1 MGAEKKRNRCKPKR
15 NQLEKVLSK
24 TQETSSL
31 SDSEIGMITGNKKL
45 TKNLRAEWYNDHV
58 KAQAHLWGQGLQLTN
73 RSNKKWWI
81 MEKTAFIINYKMC

>member
-45 TKNLRAEWYNDHV
+45 TKNLRAE
-58 KAQAHLWGQGLQLTN
+58 
-73 RSNKKWWI
+73 
-81 MEKTAFIINYKMC
+81 